1 VFLFCLHLSSGDTAM
16 VSFCFFVWSLIA
28 LPVAQAQPY
37 LMNDVGGTLHLPK
50 GWEADE
56 WADWSFKAKG
66 GGGAILYKLWTTPLQ
81 SELND
86 ESAKV
91 WVELYKERLADQGLK
106 DPKVVKTEIKDVA
119 GRRTILTEMDVKFGG
134 KGSRGQALFAA
145 FAGEGQII
153 HSRVISNTSNF
164 RKARVGFMETLD
176 SFELGKGPLKSA
188 GSAVS
193 SGAGFAATLPDGWR
207 APFDPE
213 KSAVMEITSKMWPS
227 DLSSD
232 KCWSAIKPPALGD
245 PDVMFACSKPWSGGP
260 VDEYSFAGVEAEW
273 RSLFFGEAG
282 SQLPEGEQIQVGD
295 RMGAMFRPRDGQNPI
310 RLLVAPYSGGVMV
323 VWFRG
328 ASADVTSADTA
339 LKSVASSVQY
349 TDAEGGQPI
358 VRVDHLAGYYLTH
371 RPTSPIVWGPI
382 LLVLGGIVVLVR
394 RRSGRS
400 PYEDFD
406 DVTEA

>member
-1 VFLFCLHLSSGDTAM
+1 M
-16 VSFCFFVWSLIA
+16 ISFCFFVWSLIA

-66 GGGAILYKLWTTPLQ
+66 GGGAILYKLWTTPFQ
-81 SELND
+81 SEMNED
-86 ESAKV
+86 SAKV
-91 WVELYKERLADQGLK
+91 WVELYKERLTDQGLK

-119 GRRTILTEMDVKFGG
+119 GRPTVLTEMEVKFGG
-134 KGSRGQALFAA
+134 KGSKGQALFAA
-145 FAGEGQII
+145 FSGEGQII

-164 RKARVGFMETLD
+164 RKAQAGFMETLD
-176 SFELGKGPLKSA
+176 KFELKKGPAKSA

-193 SGAGFAATLPDGWR
+193 SGAGFAATLPNGWR
-207 APFDPE
+207 TPFE
-213 KSAVMEITSKMWPS
+213 SENSAVLEITSKMWPS
-227 DLSSD
+227 DLSSE

-245 PDVMFACSKPWSGGP
+245 PDVMFACSKPWSSGP

-282 SQLPEGEQIQVGD
+282 SQLPEGESIQVGD

-323 VWFRG
+323 VWLRG
-328 ASADVTSADTA
+328 ASSDATSADTA
-339 LKSVASSVQY
+339 IKSVASSVQY
-349 TDAEGGQPI
+349 TDAEGGHPI
-358 VRVDHLAGYYLTH
+358 VRVDHLVGYYLTY

>member
-1 VFLFCLHLSSGDTAM
+1 M
-16 VSFCFFVWSLIA
+16 VSFCLFVWSLIA

-66 GGGAILYKLWTTPLQ
+66 GGGAILYKLWITPIQ
-81 SELND
+81 SDLND

-91 WVELYKERLADQGLK
+91 WAEMYKERLTDQGLK
-106 DPKVVKTEIKDVA
+106 DQKVVKTEIKDVA
-119 GRRTILTEMDVKFGG
+119 GRRTILTEMEVKFGG

-145 FAGEGQII
+145 FAGAGQII
-153 HSRVISNTSNF
+153 HSRVISNASNF
-164 RKARVGFMETLD
+164 RKSRAGLMETLD
-176 SFELGKGPLKSA
+176 RFELKKGPLKSE

-193 SGAGFAATLPDGWR
+193 SAAGFSATLPTGWR
-207 APFDPE
+207 APFEPE
-213 KSAVMEITSKMWPS
+213 KSAVIAITSKMWPS
-227 DLSSD
+227 DLSPE
-232 KCWSAIKPPALGD
+232 KCWSAIKPPALGE
-245 PDVMFACSKPWSGGP
+245 PDVMFACSKPWSSGP
-260 VDEYSFAGVEAEW
+260 VDEYSFAGIEAEW

-310 RLLVAPYSGGVMV
+310 RLLVAPFAGGVTV

-328 ASADVTSADTA
+328 ASSDLVAADTA
-339 LKSVASSVQY
+339 LKSVAASVQF
-349 TDAEGGQPI
+349 TGPEGGHPTI
-358 VRVDHLAGYYLTH
+358 RVDHLVGYYLTH
-371 RPTSPIVWGPI
+371 RNTSPIVWGPI
-382 LLVLGGIVVLVR
+382 LLLLGGVIVLVR